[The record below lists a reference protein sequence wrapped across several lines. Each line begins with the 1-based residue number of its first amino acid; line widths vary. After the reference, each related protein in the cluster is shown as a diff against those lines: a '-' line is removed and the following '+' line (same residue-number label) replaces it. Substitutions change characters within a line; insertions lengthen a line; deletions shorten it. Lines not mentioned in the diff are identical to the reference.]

1 ARRGGGPGQ
10 RGGLLGREPL
20 GQEDRPESE
29 ALALGD
35 LGEQVARRGGMAG
48 QPVEPQFRKIVHER
62 FLTSGP
68 SPRPSRD
75 RTLVWTPVRINPP
88 PGRHARSRPP
98 RPCRPVL
105 VTRYG
110 TWRFRGWP
118 SATSGWSKANSRARR
133 AASPK
138 AQNPRYCCRSSA
150 DCWRIRR
157 VFPIRKGAVHGREL
171 VPGRSRSRHR
181 GSAFR
186 EGLELLAGRQ
196 GQLSGRPAGGRAEIG
211 RETCRAG

>member
-1 ARRGGGPGQ
+1 ADDVLELRGGDPRQAHDVEEHIEAAAEAEGEAPAGEPVQGRRERRGQQRVPGVVVGGGGGDPDPLARRGGGPGQ

-118 SATSGWSKANSRARR
+118 SATSGWSKAN
-133 AASPK
+133 
-138 AQNPRYCCRSSA
+138 
-150 DCWRIRR
+150 
-157 VFPIRKGAVHGREL
+157 
-171 VPGRSRSRHR
+171 
-181 GSAFR
+181 
-186 EGLELLAGRQ
+186 
-196 GQLSGRPAGGRAEIG
+196 
-211 RETCRAG
+211 